1 MCCCIVP
8 PAHLLCVFQV
18 NEMPGTYFYHDHS
31 SMNRADGL
39 QGALIVKERAGVAP
53 LYSSASDQTLFLS
66 DHWHFAG
73 NSMATRLNR
82 WVH

>member
-1 MCCCIVP
+1 
-8 PAHLLCVFQV
+8 
-18 NEMPGTYFYHDHS
+18 MPGTYFYHDHS